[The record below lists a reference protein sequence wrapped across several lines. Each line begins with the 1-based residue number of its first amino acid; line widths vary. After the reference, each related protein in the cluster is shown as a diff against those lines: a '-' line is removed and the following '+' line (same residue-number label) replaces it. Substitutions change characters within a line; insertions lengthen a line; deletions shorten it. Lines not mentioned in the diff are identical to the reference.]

1 MSPGPPI
8 GATPRGPAAR
18 RRGPPSPVQA
28 RETWVLADQPSPPV
42 AQCLLLSALVSRIIQ
57 ADLDLRALNKAWKS
71 NKKTATWKKQAS
83 KK

>member
-1 MSPGPPI
+1 MSPGPPT
-8 GATPRGPAAR
+8 GATPRGLSCEAVGPA
-18 RRGPPSPVQA
+18 PPAQA
-28 RETWVLADQPSPPV
+28 REVQVPADQPSPPV
-42 AQCLLLSALVSRIIQ
+42 TQRLLLSALVSRLIQ